1 MNKIWKGATEDIL
14 HQLYAVPFR
23 LAWRTSS
30 PKQLIWRYLPLNYRL
45 SKQCVAP
52 LRHRAFGVLNW
63 NTPNTYP
70 KWAWKK
76 KECCKTSGICLK
88 HWLVTSILICF
99 GPQNDLWNQAS
110 DADITHKVA
119 QIGISKPR
127 LMWKVWKFFLE
138 NDWRPEFWPIWAH
151 KMTRKSTNIQHT
163 SKSSS
168 NDYVNQD
175 WCEKMGTSWE
185 NDENQ

>member
-52 LRHRAFGVLNW
+52 LRHRAFEVLSW

-76 KECCKTSGICLK
+76 KRML
-88 HWLVTSILICF
+88 
-99 GPQNDLWNQAS
+99 QNQWNMFETLTGDLNSYLFWATKWPGNQAS

-151 KMTRKSTNIQHT
+151 KMTRKSSPYST
-163 SKSSS
+163 
-168 NDYVNQD
+168 YL
-175 WCEKMGTSWE
+175 
-185 NDENQ
+185 